1 MRDGYLIPPRFKH
14 CSMRE
19 YVRMILGFLAQ
30 RYPASFTADEIA
42 SRLAISKRFVAA
54 QLGDLLASGL
64 VNATKDR
71 IDNSIA
77 WNITPRGLKELTS
90 YEPVKRSRRKFFGRR
105 KSIYIA
111 GPMSGRPDNNFPKFF
126 DAEARL
132 MADGWEPINPSRFS
146 GVFGEQPA
154 GKMLDAC
161 CEAELATIPHCDAIF
176 LLKGWENSKG
186 AKRELAVALQHNL
199 EVIVE
204 VAEG

>member
-14 CSMRE
+14 CSERE
-19 YVRMILGFLAQ
+19 CARMIMGFLAK
-30 RYPASFTADEIA
+30 RYPASFTSEEIA
-42 SRLAISKRFVAA
+42 HRLNCPETTVANH
-54 QLGDLLASGL
+54 LKELLRSSL
-64 VNATKDR
+64 VQATRDR
-71 IDNSIA
+71 LDNSIA
-77 WNITPRGLKELTS
+77 WNCTPRGRRELS
-90 YEPVKRSRRKFFGRR
+90 LYEPVKRSRRKFFGRR

-111 GPMSGRPDNNFPKFF
+111 GPMSGRPDNNFHKFF

-132 MADGWEPINPSRFS
+132 LADGWDPINPSRFS

-161 CEAELATIPHCDAIF
+161 CAAERAAIPHCDAIY

-204 VAEG
+204 AK

>member
-1 MRDGYLIPPRFKH
+1 MSK
-14 CSMRE
+14 RE
-19 YVRMILGFLAQ
+19 NMRMILGFLAQ
-30 RYPASFTADEIA
+30 RYPVSFTADEIA
-42 SRLAISKRFVAA
+42 SRLDISKRFVAA
-54 QLGDLLASGL
+54 HLGDLLKSGL
-64 VNATKDR
+64 VQATKDR

-77 WNITPRGLKELTS
+77 WNCSPRGRYELNLC
-90 YEPVKRSRRKFFGRR
+90 EPVRRSSRKFFGRR

-161 CEAELATIPHCDAIF
+161 CEAERAAIPHCDAIY

-204 VAEG
+204 VA